1 MLIQAAR
8 TVKLQG
14 FPKQVPA
21 WFPGWDT
28 LQWSNG
34 TVVTARSPARVGG
47 GGTALGKGGGRGQ
60 GPLKAESG
68 RFLEPGSPAAETG
81 WAGTH
86 PRPTCPVMVV
96 YQ

>member
-28 LQWSNG
+28 LQWSNE

-47 GGTALGKGGGRGQ
+47 GGTVLGEGREGGARDHLRRSQ
-60 GPLKAESG
+60 GGS
-68 RFLEPGSPAAETG
+68 GSPG
-81 WAGTH
+81 AGQRRLAGPALTLD
-86 PRPTCPVMVV
+86 PPAR
-96 YQ
+96 